1 MNDLETRKHGASRS
15 SERQTSGY
23 SAAALTPAVDVV
35 EDGSA
40 ITLCA
45 DLPGVSKDKLQ
56 IQTESNTLTIE
67 AEIDVPMPDG
77 LQSTHTEVAVG
88 RFRRTFRL
96 SKELDP
102 TKVTAKLV
110 QGVLTLRIPKA
121 EHAQPRRIHV
131 DG

>member
-15 SERQTSGY
+15 TERQTSGY

-88 RFRRTFRL
+88 RFRRTFR
-96 SKELDP
+96 
-102 TKVTAKLV
+102 
-110 QGVLTLRIPKA
+110 A
-121 EHAQPRRIHV
+121 E
-131 DG
+131 

>member
-45 DLPGVSKDKLQ
+45 DLPG
-56 IQTESNTLTIE
+56 
-67 AEIDVPMPDG
+67 G
-77 LQSTHTEVAVG
+77 
-88 RFRRTFRL
+88 
-96 SKELDP
+96 
-102 TKVTAKLV
+102 V
-110 QGVLTLRIPKA
+110 QGQAANPNRIK
-121 EHAQPRRIHV
+121 HAH
-131 DG
+131 D